1 MIIVGHICMS
11 CFLMLLVGNIWIA
24 VDQTIFNNGWDL
36 EMCTP
41 IALNELPL
49 FFLPII
55 NVLYTYAALNLMY
68 QLCREKNEEG
78 KVITVNIW
86 KFGIHYT
93 EYN

>member
-11 CFLMLLVGNIWIA
+11 FVLMLLVATIW
-24 VDQTIFNNGWDL
+24 VMVVHTIFDNGWDL

-68 QLCREKNEEG
+68 QLAREKNEDG

-93 EYN
+93 E